1 MRTSSL
7 TFILSW
13 ILLAGC
19 ASSPKQSCP
28 SVEEEAVSVCR
39 AQAKC
44 KDQNS
49 SVGVGLGI
57 GLGRGMGVGVGSRQ
71 STDRYTNCVDQDL
84 KDQETKAKQ
93 RDSAS
98 PAG

>member
-1 MRTSSL
+1 MRPSRI
-7 TFILSW
+7 TFTLPFIFLV
-13 ILLAGC
+13 GC
-19 ASSPKQSCP
+19 ASSPKATCP
-28 SVEEEAVSVCR
+28 RVEEEAISVCR

-57 GLGRGMGVGVGSRQ
+57 GLGRGFGVGVGGRQ

-84 KDQETKAKQ
+84 KAQEAQAKQ
-93 RDSAS
+93 RDSS
-98 PAG
+98 LPEN